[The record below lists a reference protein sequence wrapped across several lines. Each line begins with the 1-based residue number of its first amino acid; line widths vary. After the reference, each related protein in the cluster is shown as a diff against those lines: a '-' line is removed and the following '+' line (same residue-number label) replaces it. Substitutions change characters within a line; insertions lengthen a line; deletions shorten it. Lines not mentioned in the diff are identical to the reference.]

1 MPEFRGMSKGAIAIL
16 TLLCLWPVT
25 TAGVQTT
32 SSKREVAQIAELLQ
46 LSERTVLADVGAGSG
61 LWTFLLAKH
70 VSHLFA
76 TDVKSP
82 QVNGI
87 QGIIQRRGLTNVT
100 VILGTQQEIGLP
112 ANCCDAMLLR
122 LVYHAFRDPTAMR
135 ESMRRA
141 MKSRGLILIVDFEPT
156 PEQLSREM
164 KVAGFE
170 QVQLIE
176 QWQSRQDIY
185 AVLFRKAEQ

>member
-1 MPEFRGMSKGAIAIL
+1 MSKSAASLL
-16 TLLCLWPVT
+16 TLLCLWPLT

-32 SSKREVAQIAELLQ
+32 DNQREVGQIAELLH
-46 LSERTVLADVGAGSG
+46 LSEPTVLADVGAGSG
-61 LWTFLLAKH
+61 MWTFLLAKY

-87 QGIIQRRGLTNVT
+87 QGNIQRRGLTNVT
-100 VILGTQQEIGLP
+100 VILGTQQDIGLP

-135 ESMRRA
+135 DSMRRA
-141 MKSRGLILIVDFEPT
+141 MKPGGRVLIIDFEPT

-176 QWQSRQDIY
+176 RWQDRPDIY
-185 AVLFRKAEQ
+185 AVVFRKIA